1 MVKQWTPLA
10 KEIFGKTKYVPD
22 DTDVSLLAGALAEL
36 EAAGLHSL
44 NQRLIQA
51 NRKIFDTLSELNFA
65 VMLVRHLGVGIEYEP
80 SDYGRRPI
88 DFRVR
93 GQDTVLH
100 LQMKRFGDLERD
112 ARRDAIY
119 ERIKEGAKRIN
130 VGKFFGIA
138 LTEDFAEE
146 NVASFLQF
154 LAATAP
160 HAVNAS
166 VHDFADGGRILASV
180 DFWSPSSTE
189 LHHLT
194 LGVGSDAQVV
204 NITGLA
210 ADQLR
215 SSIRKAATAFTASVD
230 SKNLNLV
237 VAESDKHHDID
248 ICEACFGTEEEL
260 FGPGGKHAWHR
271 LGDGVFAAPGIAER
285 VAGLVV
291 LRRSDRSK
299 PVSDYE
305 AFLLINEPHFKWV
318 DEIRKVVPLAKVL
331 RYNMRP

>member
-1 MVKQWTPLA
+1 LA
-10 KEIFGKTKYVPD
+10 V
-22 DTDVSLLAGALAEL
+22 V
-36 EAAGLHSL
+36 EAAGLQPL
-44 NQRLIQA
+44 NERLIQA
-51 NRKIFDTLSELNFA
+51 NRKIFDTIAELNFA
-65 VMLVRHLGVGIEYEP
+65 VMLVRHLGGGIEYEP
-80 SDYGRRPI
+80 LDYGQRPV

-93 GQDTVLH
+93 REETVLH

-112 ARRDAIY
+112 NRRDAIY
-119 ERIKEGAKRIN
+119 ERIKEGARAIN
-130 VGKFFGIA
+130 VSKFFGVA
-138 LTEDFAEE
+138 LTEHFAET

-154 LAATAP
+154 LAAVAP
-160 HAVNAS
+160 NAVNAS
-166 VHDFADGGRILASV
+166 VHGFADGGRILATV
-180 DFWSPSSTE
+180 DFWNPRSTE

-230 SKNLNLV
+230 SRNLNLV
-237 VAESDKHHDID
+237 VAESDRHHDID

-260 FGPGGKHAWHR
+260 FGPGGKHAWRR
-271 LGDGVFAAPGIAER
+271 LGDGVFAELGIAEL

-291 LRRSDRSK
+291 LRRSDRSR
-299 PVSDYE
+299 PISNYE
-305 AFLLINEPHFKWV
+305 TFLLINEPHLKWV
-318 DEIRKVVPLAKVL
+318 DEIRKIVPIANVL